1 MGNNPGPIN
10 GPRNR
15 GYRECFDQR
24 RLLEGGGNVRTAKTK
39 RTAQDQTQKRGT
51 DGRGFKFVKNDRVS
65 AVASRWLDASGS
77 T

>member
-24 RLLEGGGNVRTAKTK
+24 RLLEGGGNTHGKNEENSSRPTAK
-39 RTAQDQTQKRGT
+39 ASEA
-51 DGRGFKFVKNDRVS
+51 RVAEGLNS
-65 AVASRWLDASGS
+65 
-77 T
+77 

>member
-24 RLLEGGGNVRTAKTK
+24 RLLEVEETHARQNEENSSRPNAK
-39 RTAQDQTQKRGT
+39 ASEA
-51 DGRGFKFVKNDRVS
+51 RVAEGLNS
-65 AVASRWLDASGS
+65 
-77 T
+77 